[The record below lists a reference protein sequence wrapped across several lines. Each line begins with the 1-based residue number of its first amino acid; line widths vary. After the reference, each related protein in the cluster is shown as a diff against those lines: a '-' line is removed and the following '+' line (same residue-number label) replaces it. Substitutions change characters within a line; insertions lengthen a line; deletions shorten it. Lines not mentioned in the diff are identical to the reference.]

1 VGHRLDES
9 NAMGNRWS
17 WIAGTAGMALAVLRL
32 ERLLRP
38 SVEGASWPIA
48 VAAGAVMGGIITW
61 ALRGRWTTIL
71 ANVGALV
78 LVSLRIAVPGTL
90 IFGLLP
96 SSETLPAF
104 LAELGLGVD
113 LIRFGVAP
121 VSPVAGLIVI
131 LTAIYW
137 GLAALMAWGIRSR
150 HPAIALAPPLLF
162 YLQLAVID
170 QASPGLW
177 WKAAFLGTAAL
188 AFAAVAADQRSASTF
203 PMRSSGGP
211 ARPALAYPG
220 VFVLI
225 SVLIALGGTG
235 LVSKV
240 IPPGGLVDWR
250 SHTSIGGGIL
260 VGVSYNLF
268 TGIRQQLVS
277 QTDTPVFTAKVEGD
291 VDPSSIYWEL
301 ITLEEFDG
309 ENWIPKARETHGP
322 DSGVWED
329 EDMSFFGPTI
339 PVSAFVTIAKLRQ
352 NYLPMLYSPTWL
364 GSDSALF
371 NESFRVRTDG
381 SIQFDLLTWENLTYQ
396 ESALV
401 PAPDLNA
408 LASAGGRLTP
418 IFQEAA
424 DRGAFEGKAVPT
436 PATKRPASLSEA
448 LELPTLD
455 PIIRTEARAL
465 TADGTS
471 AFEKALLLE
480 AWFRDPNIFTYSLD
494 VDPGHASKDLADWLF
509 TTDSPNY
516 RTGYCEQFSTAMA
529 VMARSIGI
537 PARVVTG
544 FGPGEVQA
552 DGTII
557 VRDRNAHAWVELWMN
572 NQGWVRFD
580 PTPRSLGDNPS
591 TMSTVGFD
599 PREYIPPPPD
609 AAESPV
615 VETPP
620 APRQFN
626 PNFDERQLVS
636 GSSSAESDGIPLRVI
651 TPTRLIL
658 LVVLLMFSLAPLAK
672 AIRRRERLAR
682 FRKGDISS
690 AWNEIIDRI
699 SDFGNASSPSW
710 TPLEVAASVHHS
722 MGPLA
727 DAVTTQLFGP
737 RKRLDDRLVDRAAA
751 SFVETETYLR
761 TIHPIGD
768 RIRARMR
775 LKSLLRRWR
784 TD

>member
-1 VGHRLDES
+1 
-9 NAMGNRWS
+9 
-17 WIAGTAGMALAVLRL
+17 MALALLRL

-38 SVEGASWPIA
+38 SVEGAPWPIA
-48 VAAGAVMGGIITW
+48 LAAGAVMGGIITW
-61 ALRGRWTTIL
+61 ALRGRWSTIS

-78 LVSLRIAVPGTL
+78 LVSMRIAVPGTL
-90 IFGLLP
+90 IFGLIP
-96 SSETLPAF
+96 SSQTLPAF
-104 LAELGLGVD
+104 LAELSLGID
-113 LIRFGVAP
+113 LIRLGVAP

-131 LTAIYW
+131 LTAVFW
-137 GLAALMAWGIRSR
+137 GLAALMSWSIRHD
-150 HPAIALAPPLLF
+150 HPLIALAPPLLF

-170 QASPGLW
+170 QASPGLL
-177 WKAAFLGTAAL
+177 WKAAFLGVAAL
-188 AFAAVAADQRSASTF
+188 AFAAVAEDQRSASTF

-211 ARPALAYPG
+211 IRAAYVYPG
-220 VFVLI
+220 IFVVI
-225 SVLIALGGTG
+225 SVLIALGGTT
-235 LVSKV
+235 LLSKV

-250 SHTSIGGGIL
+250 THTSIGGGIL

-268 TGIRQQLVS
+268 TGIQQQLVS
-277 QTDTPVFTAKVEGD
+277 QTDTPVFTARVEGD

-322 DSGVWED
+322 DSEVWED
-329 EDMSFFGPTI
+329 ADMSFFGPVL
-339 PVSAFVTIAKLRQ
+339 PVSASVTIAKLRQ
-352 NYLPMLYSPTWL
+352 NYLPIVYSPTWL
-364 GSDSALF
+364 GSDSTLF
-371 NESFRVRTDG
+371 NDSFRVRTDG

-396 ESALV
+396 EAALV

-408 LASAGGRLTP
+408 LASTGGRLTP
-418 IFQEAA
+418 IFREAA
-424 DRGAFEGKAVPT
+424 KRGAFGGRAVPT
-436 PATKRPASLSEA
+436 PATNRPASLSEA

-455 PIIRTEARAL
+455 PIIRTEARSL
-465 TADGTS
+465 TENGTS

-480 AWFRDPNIFTYSLD
+480 AWFRDPNVFTYSLD

-509 TTDSPNY
+509 TTDSPSY

-544 FGPGEVQA
+544 FAPGEVQA

-591 TMSTVGFD
+591 TMSIVGFD
-599 PREYIPPPPD
+599 PREYIPPPPE
-609 AAESPV
+609 AAESPN

-620 APRQFN
+620 APRQFD

-636 GSSSAESDGIPLRVI
+636 GSSSAESEGARLRIV
-651 TPTRLIL
+651 TPTR
-658 LVVLLMFSLAPLAK
+658 VVLLALLLVFSSVPVAK
-672 AIRRRERLAR
+672 ATRRHRRLTR
-682 FRKGDISS
+682 LRKGDISS
-690 AWNEIIDRI
+690 AWDEIIDRLR
-699 SDFGNASSPSW
+699 DFGDGPPPSW
-710 TPLEVAASVHHS
+710 TPLEAAASVHHS
-722 MGPLA
+722 MAPLA
-727 DAVTTQLFGP
+727 DGITAQVFGP
-737 RKRLDDRLVDRAAA
+737 QERLDDHLIDQAAA
-751 SFVETETYLR
+751 SFAETETYLR

-775 LKSLLRRWR
+775 LKSLLRPGGS
-784 TD
+784 T